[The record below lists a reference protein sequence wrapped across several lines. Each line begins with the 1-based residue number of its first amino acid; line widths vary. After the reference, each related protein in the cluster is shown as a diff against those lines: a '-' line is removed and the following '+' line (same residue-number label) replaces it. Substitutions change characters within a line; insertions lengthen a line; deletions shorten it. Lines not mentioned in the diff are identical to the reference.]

1 MSNVIDL
8 LERLGSDPALRHASD
23 ATLEQALIAAQVD
36 PAIRDALLARDQRRL
51 ETLLGASANV
61 CCMIATPA
69 REEDD
74 DDDDDKRKDDDD
86 DHQDGGDEKALRRA
100 G

>member
-8 LERLGSDPALRHASD
+8 LERLGKDAQLRHASD
-23 ATLEQALIAAQVD
+23 HEIEQALIRAQID
-36 PAIRDALLARDQRRL
+36 PAIRNAILQRDQREL
-51 ETLLGASANV
+51 EMLLGASANV

-69 REEDD
+69 QEEREDEDEEKHQEDD
-74 DDDDDKRKDDDD
+74 DDG
-86 DHQDGGDEKALRRA
+86 QEDEKAVRLTA